1 MTGKTIMKILV
12 IEDDRLIREV
22 ITRGLEEDPLY
33 TVETAADGTMGL
45 RMALE
50 GDYAVIVL
58 DLMLPGVDGWRICE
72 ELRARRNRTPILMLT
87 ARDAVPDRV
96 RGLETGADDYLTK
109 PFDFDELLARI
120 RALIRRDKLYKSRVL
135 HIADLEIDT
144 GMHRVTRSGHEITL
158 TPREYA
164 LLEALAMNEGRVLSR
179 DAIQYRVWNNEET
192 TSNTV
197 DVYIGMLRKKIDADS
212 AVKLIHTVHRLG
224 YMLKAPAGQ
233 EAG

>member
-1 MTGKTIMKILV
+1 MKILV

-33 TVETAADGTMGL
+33 TVETASDGTAGL
-45 RMALE
+45 RLALE

-72 ELRARRNRTPILMLT
+72 ELRTRRNRTPILMLT

-96 RGLETGADDYLTK
+96 RGLEMGADDYLTK

-120 RALIRRDKLYKSRVL
+120 RALIRRDKLYKARVL

-144 GMHRVTRSGHEITL
+144 GIRRVVRGGTEITL

-164 LLEALAMNEGRVLSR
+164 LLEALAMNEGRAMSR

-197 DVYIGMLRKKIDADS
+197 DVYIGMLRKKIDADNP
-212 AVKLIHTVHRLG
+212 VKLIHTVHRLG
-224 YMLKAPAGQ
+224 YMLKAPVG
-233 EAG
+233 GGTL